1 VAGALFILPGLVSIM
16 ALSFIYAAYGQVGVV
31 AALFFGLK
39 AAVLAIVLQAVV
51 RIGGRA
57 LRNPTMQLIA
67 AAAFVAIFAFD
78 VPFPLIV
85 LAAGIVGY
93 LGGRAGRPEF
103 ETGGGHGA
111 SKGVVVADADSA
123 LGEAM
128 PDHARPSALWSLR
141 VAAIFLAL
149 WLVPVG
155 LILLVLGPG
164 HVFGDIALF
173 FSKMAVVT
181 FRRRLRRAGLCRP
194 GGGRHLPLAQ
204 AGRDAG
210 RARPGRN
217 DARPAHHGD
226 PVRRLPRRLP
236 PARRAQPLRRRHAR
250 RAAHHLG
257 DLRPVLLWIFLGAPY
272 VEALRGNRAL
282 GGALSAITAAVVG
295 VILNLALWFA
305 LHVLF
310 ARVDTVR
317 WGPLKLA
324 VPDLATLN
332 PVSLVLSAAAL
343 VALFRFK
350 VGVPWVLAGAAAG
363 GLAVYL
369 ATGATG

>member
-1 VAGALFILPGLVSIM
+1 
-16 ALSFIYAAYGQVGVV
+16 
-31 AALFFGLK
+31 
-39 AAVLAIVLQAVV
+39 V

-155 LILLVLGPG
+155 LIRSCSGRPRLWRHP
-164 HVFGDIALF
+164 LF
-173 FSKMAVVT
+173 YSLQRWRSVT
-181 FRRRLRRAGLCRP
+181 FSAPTHVRP
-194 GGGRHLPLAQ
+194 MSP
-204 AGRDAG
+204 
-210 RARPGRN
+210 
-217 DARPAHHGD
+217 
-226 PVRRLPRRLP
+226 
-236 PARRAQPLRRRHAR
+236 
-250 RAAHHLG
+250 
-257 DLRPVLLWIFLGAPY
+257 
-272 VEALRGNRAL
+272 
-282 GGALSAITAAVVG
+282 
-295 VILNLALWFA
+295 
-305 LHVLF
+305 
-310 ARVDTVR
+310 
-317 WGPLKLA
+317 
-324 VPDLATLN
+324 
-332 PVSLVLSAAAL
+332 
-343 VALFRFK
+343 
-350 VGVPWVLAGAAAG
+350 
-363 GLAVYL
+363 
-369 ATGATG
+369 